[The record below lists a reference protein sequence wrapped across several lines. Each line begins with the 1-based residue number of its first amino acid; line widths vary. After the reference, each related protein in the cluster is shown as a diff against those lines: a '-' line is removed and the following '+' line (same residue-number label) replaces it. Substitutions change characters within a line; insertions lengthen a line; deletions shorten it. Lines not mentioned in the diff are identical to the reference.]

1 MKAIIVASVLFL
13 SGCSFIP
20 SFNDVNQSKSIIDI
34 RVSVDNIN
42 CSLEQNPQALEL
54 ANHIKWFM
62 FYSQSKGLTQRDV
75 IELVEP
81 MKNTADEWLK
91 RTEAGTPSVA
101 YCNLKKQLLV
111 KQSDVAA
118 KAVLRRF

>member
-42 CSLEQNPQALEL
+42 CSLEQNSQALEL

-118 KAVLRRF
+118 RAVLRRF